1 MCRPDTYVLLL
12 SSARLIKGPKK
23 DIVEMMIKTRLM
35 GFVKKMEASPWEII
49 NDILRCS
56 SNAGPKIMARSM
68 GKTGKSYL
76 FMK

>member
-1 MCRPDTYVLLL
+1 M
-12 SSARLIKGPKK
+12 IKGPKK
-23 DIVEMMIKTRLM
+23 EIVEMMIKMRLM
-35 GFVKKMEASPWEII
+35 GFVKKIEASPWEII